1 MLKIYMLIVVVGL
14 VGGVV
19 YGGYYYY
26 KDTQSR
32 IQTLTENNSKL
43 EVATQ
48 QQEQTINTLIEDR
61 EKFDE
66 LNKEL
71 QVKLAPL
78 LPTSNLKSVP
88 LGHCPVLNAHFL
100 LLLSCSDPILLFTW
114 IIIFLPPCQF
124 EESKVLPLESYEPPG
139 LVLKPPI
146 TLTLAD

>member
-1 MLKIYMLIVVVGL
+1 MLKIYILIVVVGL

-48 QQEQTINTLIEDR
+48 QQEQTINTLVEDR
-61 EKFDE
+61 EKFEE

-71 QVKLAPL
+71 QVKLDKANQYRDTL
-78 LPTSNLKSVP
+78 IDKLRKHDLAKLSLK
-88 LGHCPVLNAHFL
+88 
-100 LLLSCSDPILLFTW
+100 
-114 IIIFLPPCQF
+114 
-124 EESKVLPLESYEPPG
+124 KPG
-139 LVLKPPI
+139 LVEKKINNGTKKLFRSLESLTGAMPP
-146 TLTLAD
+146 APVVK